1 MRFGLIWL
9 NWKQHLEYAQTEQTD
24 PNTFSTFFL
33 PHRPPLPTESFALS
47 FYEYH
52 PNKLDL
58 VSVSIKFSVRPLK
71 SVLVFAPVPLP
82 RRRLS
87 PSAPLIRFSSHPKQT
102 LQTILKLYYN
112 DSIPFMATKV
122 GVVCLFFFTFWSV
135 GRSLGTPRHRTKVRA
150 PICIS
155 VLFGGARAWKPMQRY
170 ATTRFLFFGWSD
182 VSTHT
187 DHFARVCVSLI
198 CTGTSFIS
206 NAIYLPFHSKQ
217 NQTEKA
223 S

>member
-1 MRFGLIWL
+1 MHRQ
-9 NWKQHLEYAQTEQTD
+9 NRQTQTHSRPFSCLTVPPSP
-24 PNTFSTFFL
+24 PNPSLFL
-33 PHRPPLPTESFALS
+33 FMNIIQINSI
-47 FYEYH
+47 
-52 PNKLDL
+52 
-58 VSVSIKFSVRPLK
+58 SIKFSVRPLK

-122 GVVCLFFFTFWSV
+122 GVVCLFGFFTFWSV
-135 GRSLGTPRHRTKVRA
+135 GSLGTPRHRTKLRA
-150 PICIS
+150 PMCIS
-155 VLFGGARAWKPMQRY
+155 VVFGAARVRKPMQRY